1 MVGPPLVCGGCRG
14 EAGPYPVGMSVAE
27 RLREA
32 RLAAGLTQAQ
42 LAQRVGVADGT
53 RVAAWEHGRSTPHP
67 ATWATICSLLGIEL
81 EEAGVV
87 TLRSLRLRRGLTPDD
102 VAAELGVAAGTV
114 RRWESGAHRPR
125 AKHADRLAELYG
137 VPTLP

>member
-1 MVGPPLVCGGCRG
+1 M
-14 EAGPYPVGMSVAE
+14 GMSVAE

-42 LAQRVGVADGT
+42 LAQRIGVADGT

-67 ATWATICSLLGIEL
+67 ATWAAVCSLLGIDV

-87 TLRSLRLRRGLTPDD
+87 TLRSLRLRRGLTPED

-114 RRWESGAHRPR
+114 RRWESGAHQPL
-125 AKHADRLAELYG
+125 AKHAQRLAELYG

>member
-1 MVGPPLVCGGCRG
+1 M
-14 EAGPYPVGMSVAE
+14 GMSVAE

-42 LAQRVGVADGT
+42 LAQRIGVADGT

-67 ATWATICSLLGIEL
+67 ATWAAICSLLGIAP
-81 EEAGVV
+81 EEAGAM
-87 TLRSLRLRRGLTPDD
+87 TLRSLRLRRGLTQDE
-102 VAAELGVAAGTV
+102 VAAELGVAASTV
-114 RRWESGAHRPR
+114 ARWESGTHRPWP
-125 AKHADRLAELYG
+125 KHSDRLAELYG

>member
-1 MVGPPLVCGGCRG
+1 M
-14 EAGPYPVGMSVAE
+14 GMSVAE

-42 LAQRVGVADGT
+42 LAQRIGVADGT

-67 ATWATICSLLGIEL
+67 ATWAAVCSLLGIAP
-81 EEAGVV
+81 EEAG
-87 TLRSLRLRRGLTPDD
+87 
-102 VAAELGVAAGTV
+102 GVAASTV
-114 RRWESGAHRPR
+114 ARWESGTHRPWP
-125 AKHADRLAELYG
+125 KHADRLAELYG

>member
-1 MVGPPLVCGGCRG
+1 M
-14 EAGPYPVGMSVAE
+14 GMSVAE

-67 ATWATICSLLGIEL
+67 ATWAAICSLLGIAP

-87 TLRSLRLRRGLTPDD
+87 TLRSLRLRRGLTQDE
-102 VAAELGVAAGTV
+102 VAAEVGVAASTV
-114 RRWESGAHRPR
+114 ARWESGTHRPW
-125 AKHADRLAELYG
+125 AKHAQRLAELYG